1 MSIFSDTARF
11 YISPCFSDSLQ
22 FQVLTS
28 SSAVAIPTLRPHV
41 GADKGASEGFSL
53 VLMDHDPQ
61 QYLSDLIALE
71 REELLSPSGCT
82 ILLINRTKKHDDV
95 RDVVA
100 HVSASSDL
108 YSVTSEH
115 RFMLEIVYRR
125 KTTNVQ

>member
-1 MSIFSDTARF
+1 MFSFNDTARF
-11 YISPCFSDSLQ
+11 DTVLCVSDSLQ

-28 SSAVAIPTLRPHV
+28 SSAEAIPKLRPHL
-41 GADKGASEGFSL
+41 GADKVDCEGFSL

-61 QYLSDLIALE
+61 QYLPDLMALE

-82 ILLINRTKKHDDV
+82 ILLISRRKRHEDV

-100 HVSASSDL
+100 HISARSDF

-115 RFMLEIVYRR
+115 RFMLDIVYR
-125 KTTNVQ
+125 KPTNVTL

>member
-1 MSIFSDTARF
+1 MTLHDFT
-11 YISPCFSDSLQ
+11 YPPYSLQ

-28 SSAVAIPTLRPHV
+28 SSDRAIPTLRPHV
-41 GADKGASEGFSL
+41 GADKKASEGFGL

-82 ILLINRTKKHDDV
+82 ILLINRTERHGDV

-100 HVSASSDL
+100 HVSGRSDL

-115 RFMLEIVYRR
+115 CFMMEIVYR
-125 KTTNVQ
+125 KKPTNVL